1 MTTPAAF
8 DRCPDARSGW
18 RAGGNPEFA
27 VIETHLSR
35 RFVQT
40 CDNRTHYAVDVI
52 GGGRSS
58 AIMRK
63 MSAKTLRGI
72 ATYLERDVVR
82 VTDHVRADLDRLF
95 AHRRHRPV
103 LDRLRCRQRAQEVA
117 EIVGER
123 VKLKAN
129 HFATQRE
136 TPS

>member
-1 MTTPAAF
+1 MEASTSPNLFQLANF
-8 DRCPDARSGW
+8 GKPIDDAGGLRPLSGRSLGLES
-18 RAGGNPEFA
+18 GGNPEFD

-72 ATYLERDVVR
+72 ATS
-82 VTDHVRADLDRLF
+82 A
-95 AHRRHRPV
+95 
-103 LDRLRCRQRAQEVA
+103 
-117 EIVGER
+117 IW
-123 VKLKAN
+123 N
-129 HFATQRE
+129 E
-136 TPS
+136 T